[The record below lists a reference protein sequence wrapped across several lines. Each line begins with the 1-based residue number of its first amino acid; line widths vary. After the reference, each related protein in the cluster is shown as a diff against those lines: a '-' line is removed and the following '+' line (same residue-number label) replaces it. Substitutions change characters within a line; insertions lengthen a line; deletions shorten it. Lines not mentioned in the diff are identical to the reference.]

1 VRRLF
6 LTAVASVMW
15 ATVAASGRSRGAR
28 RLRWCG
34 DNASDGRE
42 VGEVHAVAGG
52 GSTVDEGEREIG
64 GGGDGSSG
72 AGGEQ
77 AEMSLPPIAG
87 SDRPRFDAQN

>member
-15 ATVAASGRSRGAR
+15 ATVAASGRSHGAR

-34 DNASDGRE
+34 NNASDGRE

-52 GSTVDEGEREIG
+52 GSTIDEGEREIG
-64 GGGDGSSG
+64 GGGDGSSAREG
-72 AGGEQ
+72 NKLKCHSRQ
-77 AEMSLPPIAG
+77 
-87 SDRPRFDAQN
+87 